1 MNTQTVRVSF
11 NYNHGGALKLSD
23 LDLSNIPAKGDI
35 VRISGVRHIV
45 RKREFWIDHGM
56 IDYVELHLDEAN

>member
-11 NYNHGGALKLSD
+11 DYNHGGALKLGD
-23 LDLSNIPAKGDI
+23 LELSHVPVKDDI

-45 RKREFWIDHGM
+45 REREFWIDHGM
-56 IDYVELHLDEAN
+56 IEYVELHLDEAK